1 MSQKFKKKIATLI
14 CFVVTVWRKQKVD
27 LKPLYKNQ
35 DGLKAE
41 DNDGNFIREIN
52 QNSFWARQG
61 WISCNRLF
69 NDSSLKLNRMTKD
82 HSESISFKN
91 RDM

>member
-1 MSQKFKKKIATLI
+1 MEPKIKKKKKASNS
-14 CFVVTVWRKQKVD
+14 D
-27 LKPLYKNQ
+27 LLCGHCMMKTEGGSEALYKNQ

-61 WISCNRLF
+61 
-69 NDSSLKLNRMTKD
+69 
-82 HSESISFKN
+82 
-91 RDM
+91 